1 MAAVLREL
9 LSRHELEWRMRALAL
24 SDNLTGLAN
33 RRLLFQRIGH
43 ASQRLTRTPG

>member
-24 SDNLTGLAN
+24 SDNLTGWPTGGCS
-33 RRLLFQRIGH
+33 FS
-43 ASQRLTRTPG
+43 ASATPPSG